1 MNAPPS
7 PAPRLPLAPN
17 REKRTDVRLND
28 QGEVIGKSVKIYK
41 ALGIDSLTALWQLH
55 PGE

>member
-1 MNAPPS
+1 
-7 PAPRLPLAPN
+7 LPLAPN

>member
-41 ALGIDSLTALWQLH
+41 ALGIDGLTALWQLH